1 MKSTGES
8 MGLDKDFGMAFAKSQ
23 IAAGNMLPLSGA
35 VFISVKEE
43 DKPAAV
49 KIAGQLAK
57 LGYKI
62 VATHGTA
69 KEIQNSNVKCESVN
83 KVREGRPHIV
93 DMMKNG
99 EIDLVINT
107 TDGTEAIAD
116 SFSIRATALTQKIPY
131 TTTIT
136 GAVAISKALESL
148 KNSDMQVTPLQN
160 YA

>member
-1 MKSTGES
+1 MDKS
-8 MGLDKDFGMAFAKSQ
+8 K
-23 IAAGNMLPLSGA
+23 A
-35 VFISVKEE
+35 VEIGKR
-43 DKPAAV
+43 
-49 KIAGQLAK
+49 LAK

-69 KEIQNSNVKCESVN
+69 KTLEAAGVKCQSVN

-93 DMMKNG
+93 DMLKNS

-107 TDGTEAIAD
+107 TEGAEAIAD
-116 SFSIRATALTQKIPY
+116 SFSIRSTSLTQKIPY

-136 GAVAISKALESL
+136 GGAAISLAMESL
-148 KNSDMQVTPLQN
+148 HKNPLTVTPLQS